1 MHYRGSTTKL
11 NQFTTYDVF
20 WDLVSLEVF
29 DVLVL
34 TVYDFCQLPSFDQ
47 LLIHVHLHLLM
58 KRLRMLFNIGT
69 DNTSNNRAPGK
80 NTKQRLL
87 PASRPSCFKPRLGH
101 SYPSINSWFSCNFN
115 YSLITVQKRYSQ
127 KIFALTFLPEL
138 NYIVNINIVVNQHP
152 QREPFG

>member
-47 LLIHVHLHLLM
+47 LLIHVHLYLLM

-69 DNTSNNRAPGK
+69 DNTSNNGAPGK
-80 NTKQRLL
+80 KYKT
-87 PASRPSCFKPRLGH
+87 
-101 SYPSINSWFSCNFN
+101 
-115 YSLITVQKRYSQ
+115 
-127 KIFALTFLPEL
+127 ALTTGITAQLLQTSIKPFLPL
-138 NYIVNINIVVNQHP
+138 YKFLV
-152 QREPFG
+152 